1 MRYLKNSMAE
11 LILGKRPRGTTTGRP
26 IMVALDLL
34 GRRMAMRV
42 LWELRSDR
50 LTFRALQAAVGTNPG
65 LLNKRLAELREAQ
78 LIDHEP
84 GGYALSE
91 QGQRLFKVML
101 PLVEWA
107 DEWAAETDEPREA

>member
-1 MRYLKNSMAE
+1 MAK
-11 LILGKRPRGTTTGRP
+11 LILGKHPRGTSTGRP

-84 GGYALSE
+84 GGYGLTAH
-91 QGQRLFKVML
+91 GQALFKLML
-101 PLVEWA
+101 PLVAWA
-107 DEWAAETDEPREA
+107 DEWALATDQQETS